1 MLQVIIF
8 SVLAIAIG
16 AALVVYGYRV
26 FLVLLPVIGF
36 IAGFWVGASAMQ
48 YTLNETFLASIFSIV
63 IGLII
68 GLIAAFVAYLIYI
81 AGVTVVAFTF
91 GAMIGAGI
99 MTSLGFESGVVV
111 GLVALAAG
119 VGLVILT
126 IQKNLQK
133 YFIMAIMSLAGGN
146 LVVLG
151 ILVLLGQVSLAVLR
165 GKGDLIGPVITA
177 GFLWVL
183 VWIGLAIAGFFYQLR
198 TSSDYTFSWKDVRK
212 PRS

>member
-16 AALVVYGYRV
+16 AALVLYGYRI

-48 YTLNETFLASIFSIV
+48 YALNENFLASIFSIV
-63 IGLII
+63 IGLIV

-81 AGVTVVAFTF
+81 AGVTVLAFTF

-99 MTSLGFESGVVV
+99 MSSLGFDSGLIV

-119 VGLVILT
+119 IGLLILT
-126 IQKNLQK
+126 IQENLQK
-133 YFIMAIMSLAGGN
+133 YFIMAIMALGGGN

-165 GKGDLIGPVITA
+165 EKGDLTGPVITA

-183 VWIGLAIAGFFYQLR
+183 VWLGLGIAGFFYQLR

-212 PRS
+212 SRS